1 MIRHLITG
9 GCSFSTGD
17 DDNGWV
23 GSLTHLLRERNA
35 SLTTNHCGRNSSGQ
49 ELIQKR
55 VMSAILSA
63 IESGIDKNEILVV
76 VMWSGT
82 SRKSWFVDNPL
93 IIERM
98 VNDWP
103 DFNGGMT
110 NQFLNLTN
118 DSINDEGSFYTKN
131 GSEFKYNRQ
140 GGWYLTVNGSDSK
153 LEFVQQHYLLDKE
166 VNGVGKTHSSLEN
179 IIMLQNFCKLHNIK
193 LVNQFFMKHVYE
205 DIIKH
210 KDHEIVSY
218 LYKQFDH
225 TNTITRGMFE
235 YVHKFIGIEEDH
247 AMMLSHEERKNIQ
260 NKYNLEYFAQDG
272 FHPGQLGYEI
282 WCKDILFPLVKKLL

>member
-23 GSLTHLLRERNA
+23 GGITQLLRSKNHN
-35 SLTTNHCGRNSSGQ
+35 LTTNHTGRNSSGQ

-63 IESGIDKNEILVV
+63 IESGINKNKILVV

-93 IIERM
+93 VIERM

-103 DFNGGMT
+103 DFYGGMT
-110 NQFLNLTN
+110 DQFLNLTN
-118 DSINDEGSFYTKN
+118 DHIEGDGIFYTKN
-131 GSEFKYNRQ
+131 GSEFKYNKS
-140 GGWYLTVNGSDSK
+140 GGWYLTVNGSDSN
-153 LEFVQQHYLLDKE
+153 LDFVQQHYLLDKE

-179 IIMLQNFCKLHNIK
+179 IIMLQNFCKLHGIK
-193 LVNQFFMKHVYE
+193 LINQFFMKHVYE

-210 KDHEIVSY
+210 KDHEIVNY

-225 TNTITRGMFE
+225 TNTISQGMFE
-235 YVHKFIGIEEDH
+235 YLHKFIDVSEDD
-247 AMMLSHEERKNIQ
+247 AILLSHDNRKSLQ
-260 NKYNLEYFAQDG
+260 TKYNREYFAQDG
-272 FHPGQLGYEI
+272 FHPSQLGYDV
-282 WCKDILFPLVKKLL
+282 WCKDILFPLVNKLI

>member
-1 MIRHLITG
+1 MIRHLVTG

-23 GSLTHLLRERNA
+23 GYLTQNLRIHGLL
-35 SLTTNHCGRNSSGQ
+35 STQHTGRNSSGQ

-63 IESGIDKNEILVV
+63 LESGINADEILVA

-82 SRKSWFVDNPL
+82 SRKSWFIDNPT

-103 DFNGGMT
+103 NFHGGMT
-110 NQFLNLTN
+110 HQFLNLTN
-118 DSINDEGSFYTKN
+118 DNIDGDDVFYTKN
-131 GSEFKYNRQ
+131 GSQFKYNKQ
-140 GGWYLTVNGSDSK
+140 GGWYLTVNGSDSN
-153 LEFVQQHYLLDKE
+153 LDFVQQHYLLDKE
-166 VNGVGKTHSSLEN
+166 VNGVGKTHASLEN
-179 IIMLQNFCKLHNIK
+179 IIMLQNFCKLHGIK
-193 LVNQFFMKHVYE
+193 LINQFFMKHVYE
-205 DIIKH
+205 DINKH
-210 KDHEIVSY
+210 KDHEIINY

-225 TNTITRGMFE
+225 TNTIQQGMFE
-235 YVHKFIGIEEDH
+235 YLHKFIGVTEED
-247 AMMLSHEERKNIQ
+247 AVLLSHDERKKLQ

-272 FHPGQLGYEI
+272 FHPSQQGYEI
-282 WCKDILFPLVKKLL
+282 WCNDILFPLVKKLL

>member
-23 GSLTHLLRERNA
+23 GCLTQVLRKQNPN
-35 SLTTNHCGRNSSGQ
+35 LTTNHCGRNSSGQ

-55 VMSAILSA
+55 VMSAIISA
-63 IESGIDKNEILVV
+63 MESGIESYEILVA

-82 SRKSWFVDNPL
+82 SRKSWFIDNPTV
-93 IIERM
+93 IERM

-103 DFNGGMT
+103 NFHGGMT
-110 NQFLNLTN
+110 HQFLNLTN
-118 DSINDEGSFYTKN
+118 DDIDGAGVFYTKN
-131 GSEFKYNRQ
+131 GSEFKYNKA
-140 GGWYLTVNGSDSK
+140 GGWYLTVNGSDSQ
-153 LEFVQQHYLLDKE
+153 LEFVQQHYMLDKE

-179 IIMLQNFCKLHNIK
+179 IIMLQNFCKLYNIK
-193 LVNQFFMKHVYE
+193 LINQFFMKHVYK
-205 DIIKH
+205 DIIRH
-210 KDHEIVSY
+210 KDHEIVNY

-225 TNTITRGMFE
+225 TNTITQGMFE
-235 YVHKFIGIEEDH
+235 YLHKFIEVSEDN
-247 AMMLSHEERKNIQ
+247 AVLLSHDERKNLQ

-272 FHPGQLGYEI
+272 FHPSQQGYEL
-282 WCKDILFPLVKKLL
+282 WCKDVLFPKIKRLL

>member
-1 MIRHLITG
+1 MIRHLVTG

-17 DDNGWV
+17 NDNGWV
-23 GSLTHLLRERNA
+23 GSLTHLLHDHNPN
-35 SLTTNHCGRNSSGQ
+35 LTTNHTGRNSSGQ

-55 VMSAILSA
+55 VMAAILAA
-63 IESGIDKNEILVV
+63 IDQGIDKNEILVA

-82 SRKSWFVDNPL
+82 SRKSWFIDNPT

-103 DFNGGMT
+103 NFHGGMT
-110 NQFLNLTN
+110 HQFLNLTDDN
-118 DSINDEGSFYTKN
+118 INGDGVFYTKN
-131 GSEFKYNRQ
+131 GSEFKYNKQ
-140 GGWYLTVNGSDSK
+140 GGWYLTVNGSDSQ
-153 LEFVQQHYLLDKE
+153 LEFVQQHYMLDKE

-179 IIMLQNFCKLHNIK
+179 IIMLQNFCKLHGIK
-193 LVNQFFMKHVYE
+193 LINQFFMKHVYE

-210 KDHEIVSY
+210 RDHEIINY
-218 LYKQFDH
+218 LYKQLDH
-225 TNTITRGMFE
+225 TNTIQQGMFE
-235 YVHKFIGIEEDH
+235 YLHKFINVAEDH
-247 AMMLSHEERKNIQ
+247 AILLSHDDRKSLQ

-272 FHPGQLGYEI
+272 FHPSQQGHDI

>member
-1 MIRHLITG
+1 MIKHLITG

-23 GSLTHLLRERNA
+23 GGLTHLLKEKC
-35 SLTTNHCGRNSSGQ
+35 SGLTTNHTGRNSSGQ

-118 DSINDEGSFYTKN
+118 NSIDDEGSFYTKN

-179 IIMLQNFCKLHNIK
+179 IVMLQNFCKLHNIK

-218 LYKQFDH
+218 LYKQFDY
-225 TNTITRGMFE
+225 TNTITQGMFE
-235 YVHKFIGIEEDH
+235 YVHKFIGIAEDD
-247 AMMLSHEERKNIQ
+247 AILLSHEERKNIQ

-272 FHPGQLGYEI
+272 FHPGQMGYEV
-282 WCKDILFPLVKKLL
+282 WCEDILFPVVKKLL

>member
-1 MIRHLITG
+1 MIQHLITG

-23 GSLTHLLRERNA
+23 GSLTQLLRSKNCN
-35 SLTTNHCGRNSSGQ
+35 LTTNHTGRNSSGQ

-63 IESGIDKNEILVV
+63 INSGIDKHEILVA

-93 IIERM
+93 VIERM

-103 DFNGGMT
+103 DFDGGMT

-118 DSINDEGSFYTKN
+118 DNIDDVGTFNTKN
-131 GSEFKYNRQ
+131 GSEFKYSRS

-153 LEFVQQHYLLDKE
+153 LDFVQQHYLLDKE
-166 VNGVGKTHSSLEN
+166 VDGVGKTHSSLEN
-179 IIMLQNFCKLHNIK
+179 IIMLQNFCRLHDIK
-193 LVNQFFMKHVYE
+193 LINQFFMKHVYE

-210 KDHEIVSY
+210 KDHEIINY
-218 LYKQFDH
+218 LYKQFDN
-225 TNTITRGMFE
+225 TNTISQGMFE
-235 YVHKFIGIEEDH
+235 YLHKFFNVAEEDAILITH
-247 AMMLSHEERKNIQ
+247 DDRKKLQ
-260 NKYNLEYFAQDG
+260 HKYDLDYFAQDG
-272 FHPGQLGYEI
+272 FHPSQQGYEV
-282 WCKDILFPLVKKLL
+282 WCKDILFPLVNKLI

>member
-17 DDNGWV
+17 DNNGWV
-23 GSLTHLLRERNA
+23 GCLTHLLRDQNH

-55 VMSAILSA
+55 VQSAIVSA
-63 IESGIDKNEILVV
+63 IEQGIQPSDILVA

-82 SRKSWFVDNPL
+82 NRKSWFIDNPT

-103 DFNGGMT
+103 NFHGGMT
-110 NQFLNLTN
+110 HQFLNLNN
-118 DSINDEGSFYTKN
+118 DKIEGDGIFTTKN
-131 GSEFKYNRQ
+131 GSEFKYNKQ
-140 GGWYLTVNGSDSK
+140 GGWYLTVNGSDSQI
-153 LEFVQQHYLLDKE
+153 EFVQQHYMLDKE
-166 VNGVGKTHSSLEN
+166 VNGVGKTHASLEN
-179 IIMLQNFCKLHNIK
+179 IIMLQNFCKLHRVK
-193 LVNQFFMKHVYE
+193 LINQFFMKHVYE
-205 DIIKH
+205 DIERY
-210 KDHEIVSY
+210 KDHEIINY

-225 TNTITRGMFE
+225 ANTIRQGMFE
-235 YVHKFIGIEEDH
+235 YLHKFINVAEDD
-247 AMMLSHEERKNIQ
+247 AVLLSHDDRKSLQ

-272 FHPGQLGYEI
+272 FHPGQPGHDR